1 MFLKVVNMGSYER
14 ALRVS
19 KGIVENVS
27 KVFLGKPEVIKM
39 AVVALF
45 AKGHILIED
54 VPGAGKTLLARALA
68 RAIGGTFRR
77 IQFTSDLL
85 PSDIVGL
92 NIYSQKTETF
102 RFHEGPVFANV
113 VLADEIN
120 RASPRTQSALLEAM
134 SERQVTVD
142 NVTRPLPTPFIV
154 IATQNPFEHHGTY
167 PLPESQM
174 DRFLMCLSIGYPSK
188 DVERLILEAE
198 GFSDKL
204 DSLVSEVASP
214 EEIVACQEAAS
225 SVTVSQA
232 IMDYALELVARTRA
246 HPGLEVGVSTRGAIG
261 LISSAKAHASFEGRS
276 FCIPDDV
283 KATFVLVCAH
293 RCIPKGGAGGLRQ
306 VRAVLL
312 DILQNTPVPGD

>member
-1 MFLKVVNMGSYER
+1 MQSEVLT
-14 ALRVS
+14 LRVANA
-19 KGIVENVS
+19 IIANAS
-27 KVFLGKPEVIKM
+27 KVFLGKLDVIKM

-45 AKGHILIED
+45 ANGHILIED

-85 PSDIVGL
+85 PSDIVGV
-92 NIYSQKTETF
+92 NIYSQKSEAF

-134 SERQVTVD
+134 SERQITTD
-142 NVTRPLPTPFIV
+142 NMTRPLPAPFIV

-174 DRFLMCLSIGYPSK
+174 DRFLMCLSIGYPSREIEK
-188 DVERLILEAE
+188 LILEAE
-198 GFSDKL
+198 GFGDKL
-204 DSLVSEVASP
+204 DSLVSVVTSP

-225 SVTVSQA
+225 KVTVSQG
-232 IMDYALELVARTRA
+232 IMDYALDLVARTRT

-261 LISSAKAHASFEGRS
+261 LISSAKALACVEGRT

-283 KATFVLVCAH
+283 KMSFVVVCAH
-293 RCIPKGGAGGLRQ
+293 RCVPKGGTGTLKQ
-306 VRAVLL
+306 VKAIIL
-312 DILQNTPVPGD
+312 DIIQNTPVPGD

>member
-1 MFLKVVNMGSYER
+1 MARREDIQSEVLTF
-14 ALRVS
+14 RVAND
-19 KGIVENVS
+19 IIENAS
-27 KVFLGKPEVIKM
+27 KVFLGKLDVIKM

-54 VPGAGKTLLARALA
+54 VPGAGKTLLVKALA

-85 PSDIVGL
+85 PSDIVGV
-92 NIYSQKTETF
+92 NIYSQKSEAF
-102 RFHEGPVFANV
+102 RFHEGPIFANV

-134 SERQVTVD
+134 SERQITVD
-142 NVTRPLPTPFIV
+142 NMTRPLPAPFIV

-174 DRFLMCLSIGYPSK
+174 DRFLMCLSIGYPSR
-188 DVERLILEAE
+188 DIERLILEAE
-198 GFSDKL
+198 GFGDKL
-204 DSLVSEVASP
+204 DSLVSVVTSP
-214 EEIVACQEAAS
+214 EEILACQEEAS
-225 SVTVSQA
+225 KVTVSQG
-232 IMDYALELVARTRA
+232 IMDYALDLVTRTRT

-261 LISSAKAHASFEGRS
+261 LISAAKAHACVDGRI

-283 KATFVLVCAH
+283 KQTFVLVCAH
-293 RCIPKGGAGGLRQ
+293 RCVPKGGAGGLKQ
-306 VRAVLL
+306 VKPILL
-312 DILQNTPVPGD
+312 DIIQNTPVPGD